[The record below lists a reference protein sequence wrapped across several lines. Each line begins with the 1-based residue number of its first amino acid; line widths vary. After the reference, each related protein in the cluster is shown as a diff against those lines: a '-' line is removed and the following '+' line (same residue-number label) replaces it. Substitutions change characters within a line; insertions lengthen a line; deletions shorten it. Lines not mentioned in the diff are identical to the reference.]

1 MKMLKKI
8 KTDMWISV
16 VMMFLIGVLFVVR
29 PQDSLEITAIIAGVI
44 IFVNG
49 IYDLVYYKRA
59 WIDLY
64 SRGTL
69 FEGIMKCILGIF
81 IFTHAVIM
89 TVLFSYVFSIYIIIN
104 GIICLETTVYMR
116 RLFHVSSVG
125 YVILSVLVVLGGI
138 IMMFFSPDTVK
149 AAAIMTGIVFIT
161 NAVIDSII
169 LYRIQKISKECAGQ
183 IQEAVDAL
191 NGNII
196 DVDDDVR

>member
-59 WIDLY
+59 WI
-64 SRGTL
+64 
-69 FEGIMKCILGIF
+69 ILGIF
-81 IFTHAVIM
+81 IFTHAGIM

-125 YVILSVLVVLGGI
+125 YVILSALVVLGGI

-149 AAAIMTGIVFIT
+149 AAAIMTGIIFIT
-161 NAVIDSII
+161 NAVINSVI

-196 DVDDDVR
+196 DVDDDVK

>member
-81 IFTHAVIM
+81 IFTHAGIM
-89 TVLFSYVFSIYIIIN
+89 TVLFSYVFSIYIIIM
-104 GIICLETTVYMR
+104 V
-116 RLFHVSSVG
+116 LF
-125 YVILSVLVVLGGI
+125 
-138 IMMFFSPDTVK
+138 
-149 AAAIMTGIVFIT
+149 A
-161 NAVIDSII
+161 
-169 LYRIQKISKECAGQ
+169 
-183 IQEAVDAL
+183 
-191 NGNII
+191 
-196 DVDDDVR
+196 

>member
-1 MKMLKKI
+1 M
-8 KTDMWISV
+8 
-16 VMMFLIGVLFVVR
+16 
-29 PQDSLEITAIIAGVI
+29 
-44 IFVNG
+44 
-49 IYDLVYYKRA
+49 
-59 WIDLY
+59 
-64 SRGTL
+64 
-69 FEGIMKCILGIF
+69 
-81 IFTHAVIM
+81 
-89 TVLFSYVFSIYIIIN
+89 
-104 GIICLETTVYMR
+104 
-116 RLFHVSSVG
+116 G

-149 AAAIMTGIVFIT
+149 AAAIMTGIIFIT

>member
-81 IFTHAVIM
+81 IFTHAGIT

-104 GIICLETTVYMR
+104 GIICMETAIYMQR
-116 RLFHVSSVG
+116 TFEVNCRK
-125 YVILSVLVVLGGI
+125 YVILSCFVVLGGI
-138 IMMFFSPDTVK
+138 IMMFFSPNTVK
-149 AAAIMTGIVFIT
+149 TAAIMTGIIFII
-161 NAVIDSII
+161 NAVIDGVI
-169 LYRIQKISKECAGQ
+169 LYHIQKISRQSVEK
-183 IQEAVDAL
+183 IQDAVDEL
-191 NGNII
+191 SGNII
-196 DVDDDVR
+196 DEDDVK

>member
-1 MKMLKKI
+1 
-8 KTDMWISV
+8 
-16 VMMFLIGVLFVVR
+16 
-29 PQDSLEITAIIAGVI
+29 
-44 IFVNG
+44 
-49 IYDLVYYKRA
+49 
-59 WIDLY
+59 
-64 SRGTL
+64 
-69 FEGIMKCILGIF
+69 MKCILGIF
-81 IFTHAVIM
+81 IFTHAGIM

-125 YVILSVLVVLGGI
+125 YVILSALVVLGGI

-149 AAAIMTGIVFIT
+149 AAAIMTGIIFIT
-161 NAVIDSII
+161 NAVINSVI

-196 DVDDDVR
+196 DVDDDVK

>member
-81 IFTHAVIM
+81 IFTHAGIM

-125 YVILSVLVVLGGI
+125 YVILSALVVLGGI
-138 IMMFFSPDTVK
+138 IM
-149 AAAIMTGIVFIT
+149 IT
-161 NAVIDSII
+161 NAVINSVI

-196 DVDDDVR
+196 DVDDDVK